1 LASNP
6 PATTNPPDNP
16 LLSGPILPRLIGLAL
31 PNMGAMVAGSVAA
44 IAETAYVGALGVPA
58 LAGMAVV
65 FPMVMLQGM
74 LSAGAMGS
82 GVSAAIARALGSGD
96 RARAEALA
104 VHALWIAI
112 IAGVITTLVFEL
124 FGPALFALL
133 GAKDAALVQAVAY
146 ARVAFLGSAAVWLV
160 NLLAAVLRG
169 AGNMKTPSAVL
180 LLTAVAQVVIG
191 GVCGLG
197 LGPVPRF
204 GMAGVAAGQVVA
216 SAIGAALLIAQ
227 LLSGRAGV
235 TLALRSVRAQG
246 ALFAEILRTGATA
259 AVSPIMSI
267 TTIILLNRLVAGYGP
282 TVLAGFGIGT
292 RLEFLLTPLSFAI
305 GVASVPLVGTAIG
318 AGMVARARAAAW
330 IAGGLSAAI
339 MATIGIILGLF
350 PGLWVAMFTSDPA
363 TVTAA
368 SGYFRW
374 VGPAYGFFG
383 AGMSLFFSALA
394 AGRVAGMLLAG
405 ASRLVIVAVGG
416 LVLAQMVAPL
426 WMVFALITL
435 GMLTYGSMAMLV
447 MWRSRWGNV
456 G

>member
-1 LASNP
+1 MASNP

-216 SAIGAALLIAQ
+216 RP
-227 LLSGRAGV
+227 SGR
-235 TLALRSVRAQG
+235 RC
-246 ALFAEILRTGATA
+246 
-259 AVSPIMSI
+259 
-267 TTIILLNRLVAGYGP
+267 
-282 TVLAGFGIGT
+282 
-292 RLEFLLTPLSFAI
+292 
-305 GVASVPLVGTAIG
+305 
-318 AGMVARARAAAW
+318 
-330 IAGGLSAAI
+330 
-339 MATIGIILGLF
+339 
-350 PGLWVAMFTSDPA
+350 
-363 TVTAA
+363 
-368 SGYFRW
+368 
-374 VGPAYGFFG
+374 
-383 AGMSLFFSALA
+383 
-394 AGRVAGMLLAG
+394 
-405 ASRLVIVAVGG
+405 
-416 LVLAQMVAPL
+416 
-426 WMVFALITL
+426 
-435 GMLTYGSMAMLV
+435 
-447 MWRSRWGNV
+447 
-456 G
+456 